1 MAEKKTRIVKVTYKT
16 RNRLEG
22 EFIAGYLRFIGIF
35 VSQRTGRYRQTI
47 SEGEFDACIECE
59 ELETLN
65 RQIEKSSEEENECIL
80 LKEVNKI
87 ISNDPKERII
97 LDKLVDIYVQEKLL
111 IMSYIT
117 HNYMDEIDMLRKT
130 CDNYINAYR
139 EIRDLK
145 SENNAVNDYVQYA
158 KYYCAEKINKIYGR
172 VLGEFDLEFQT
183 KGLLEEMD
191 ALINEYDDFYN
202 IYVLQG
208 LLCNIDIVY
217 RNRTPAYFEKAIEQM
232 ESKNVEVLS
241 FVYYREGLFFQ
252 RIQKNEKYAH
262 SFFKKAE
269 ASVDNNYRALYKVAI
284 YKEKVEKQ
292 YKTAEEMFERVLR
305 NIEKLNQDEENEDN
319 VRYENFN
326 LEELLYYYKTYRE
339 IGIINVRFLEKY
351 EEGKKNFEKA
361 DQIFVRIKQGTYFI
375 KKLFGNEGCKKYC
388 DAMTRKINIYQNKND
403 INELERII
411 SLMKK

>member
-35 VSQRTGRYRQTI
+35 VSQRTGRYREKI
-47 SEGEFDACIECE
+47 SKGEFDICIEYE
-59 ELETLN
+59 KLETLN
-65 RQIEKSSEEENECIL
+65 IETEKASEEKKESIL
-80 LKEVNKI
+80 LREVNRI
-87 ISNDPKERII
+87 ISNDSKEGII

-117 HNYMDEIDMLRKT
+117 HNYMDEIEMLRKA
-130 CDNYINAYR
+130 CDNYINAYNK
-139 EIRDLK
+139 IRDLK
-145 SENNAVNDYVQYA
+145 SENNGSNDYVQYA

-172 VLGEFDLEFQT
+172 ILGEFDLEFQT
-183 KGLLEEMD
+183 KDLLEEMD
-191 ALINEYDDFYN
+191 ALINEYEDFYN

-232 ESKNVEVLS
+232 ESKNIEVLS

-262 SFFKKAE
+262 IFFKKAE

-305 NIEKLNQDEENEDN
+305 NIEKLNQDGENEDN
-319 VRYENFN
+319 VCYENFN
-326 LEELLYYYKTYRE
+326 LEELLYYYKTRRE
-339 IGIINVRFLEKY
+339 IGIIDVRFFKKY
-351 EEGKKNFEKA
+351 EEGKKNFEEA
-361 DQIFVRIKQGTYFI
+361 EQIFERIKQGTDFI
-375 KKLFGNEGCKKYC
+375 KKLFGNECYKKYC
-388 DAMTRKINIYQNKND
+388 DAMMRKINIYQNKND

-411 SLMKK
+411 SLTKK